1 MNLKRIIFSLFLL
14 CHIAVQAQTITVDW
28 NGHASDS
35 LLPSCTAVIDL
46 PDNYTG
52 YSYSV
57 HIEYPEYRKMG
68 KAEAARY
75 GLATKYPDLTEHLL
89 IESFIGIQAK
99 RPQLDIAVKPVIKR
113 GGVYYRLESCK
124 LVVEKTPLEKPAK
137 AAARNAVERYAPNS
151 VLAEGRWVRIAVK
164 DNGVHKI
171 TEEELKKM
179 GFASPGKVRLYGYG
193 GNILAESNIESLPD
207 DLHEVPLWRENGY
220 VLFYAKGTTKW
231 EYNSGRFTHSQ
242 NVYSNNACYFLTESE
257 EAPMEF
263 AKESLP
269 DSLVSGEEP
278 VSEFTDYALY
288 EKEEKSLCSYGR
300 VLVDKYEYT
309 LGRTR
314 RYEIATPGAVGG
326 TPIIEV
332 SFASSAEETS
342 EVNIHVND
350 INAGTL
356 AITQRSSSDLG
367 RIAEGRFMVN
377 GTLTDKTV
385 ITLSHK
391 VPGSTITGYLDFIRL
406 SYNRKLAL
414 YGSQTTFRGKSL
426 NGGYARFL
434 ISGCNPDV
442 KVWSINN
449 GDVKEFA
456 GVFDG
461 GTYSVIAPA
470 GTNSDLVAVNVKG
483 TFPSVSVI
491 GETGNQNL
499 HSITQADM
507 VIIVPTNGL
516 FTNTAERLAEAHR
529 TMDSLS
535 VVVIKA
541 QEIYNE
547 FSSGTP
553 DVTAYRRFMKMLYDR
568 AETAADAPK
577 YLLLFGDAC
586 YDNRFIT
593 MPERN
598 QEDYL
603 LCFESVNSV
612 NAVRSYVH
620 EDYMGLLDDGE
631 GNNLLRNKVD
641 IGVGRIPV
649 TSLVEANSIVD
660 KIIMY
665 MKNSEAGAWQNVIA
679 LLGDDGDKSI
689 PNQHMKDAESVAG
702 IISEKYP
709 SYIIDRIYWDDFV
722 AEKSATGNRYPQV
735 TEAIKERLEKGALI
749 VNYSGHGGPNQLSH
763 EMSWKAQDMS
773 ELKSPRLPLWI
784 MASCDIA
791 PFDLSDNSIGELA
804 LKNPAGGGVSV
815 FTSTR
820 TVLQRYNAI
829 LNRAFSDILLSPAA
843 NGKPIAIGDA
853 VRIAKCSVIEANSD
867 LSENKLQYVLL
878 GDPALKLKYQEFR
891 INVSLINGSE
901 ATGTFQVQAGGK
913 LEIEGY
919 IASHTG
925 DTIKDFTGVLYSNLF
940 DGAEDVSTRNNTNLG
955 SFTYTA
961 YNKNIYSGCDSV
973 INGRFTISMPI
984 PMDISYSE
992 AMGHLNL
999 FALDSALQHSAQG
1012 HYNNLIFNGTASD
1025 TENDGKGPEIKAY
1038 LNSTSFVD
1046 GDKVNATPCLL
1057 VELHDINGIN
1067 TVGTGIGH
1075 DITAI
1080 IDGNAKY
1087 TYNLNSVFKPVVG
1100 DFTRG
1105 TIMFPLD
1112 RLEEG
1117 EHTLM
1122 VRAWDFYN
1130 NSSTTTITFVVEPDM
1145 APEISSIEINPSP
1158 VVAGCE
1164 IKFHIYHNRPQSEI
1178 DVTVE
1183 IYNIHGQL
1191 LWRKAEKSV
1200 ADGLVHTCSW
1210 NGSGQA
1216 GQPLP
1221 TGVYVAR
1228 ISMATDGE
1236 QVVKGAKFLVT
1247 GNK

>member
-1 MNLKRIIFSLFLL
+1 MNLKRTIFSLFLL
-14 CHIAVQAQTITVDW
+14 CTIAVQAQTITVDW
-28 NGHASDS
+28 NEHASDS

-46 PDNYTG
+46 PADHIG
-52 YSYSV
+52 YSYSAHV
-57 HIEYPEYRKMG
+57 EYPEYRKMS
-68 KAEAARY
+68 KAEIARY
-75 GLATKYPDLTEHLL
+75 GLSTKHPDLKEQPQ
-89 IESFIGIQAK
+89 IECFTGMQAK
-99 RPQLDIAVKPVIKR
+99 RPQLDIILQPVIKR
-113 GGVYYRLESCK
+113 GGAYYRLESCK
-124 LVVEKTPLEKPAK
+124 LVVDKSPLDKPAK
-137 AAARNAVERYAPNS
+137 AAVRNAAERYAHNS
-151 VLAEGRWVRIAVK
+151 VLANGRWIRIAVK
-164 DNGVHKI
+164 ENGVHKI
-171 TEEELKKM
+171 TDDELKKM
-179 GFASPGKVRLYGYG
+179 GFSTPKKVRLYGYG

-207 DLHEVPLWRENGY
+207 DLCEVPLWRENGY
-220 VLFYAKGTTKW
+220 VLFYAKGVIKW

-242 NVYSNNACYFLTESE
+242 NVYSNQACYFLTESE

-263 AKESLP
+263 AQESLP
-269 DSLVSGEEP
+269 DSLAAAEEP
-278 VSEFTDYALY
+278 VTEFTDYALY

-300 VLVDKYEYT
+300 VLIDKYEYS
-309 LGRTR
+309 LGRAR
-314 RYEIATPGAVGG
+314 IYELATPGAVGG

-332 SFASSAEETS
+332 SFASSAEEAS
-342 EVNIHVND
+342 EASIYVNNG
-350 INAGTL
+350 NAGTL
-356 AITQRSSSDLG
+356 TIPQRSSSDLG
-367 RIAEGRFMVN
+367 RIAEGRFMVTD
-377 GTLTDKTV
+377 TLTDKTV
-385 ITLSHK
+385 VTLVHK
-391 VPGSTITGYLDFIRL
+391 VSDTSITGYLDFIRL
-406 SYNRKLAL
+406 NYNRRLAL
-414 YGSQTTFRGKSL
+414 YGSQTTFRGNSTSS
-426 NGGYARFL
+426 GYARFL
-434 ISGCNPDV
+434 IANCSPDV

-449 GDVKEFA
+449 GEAKEFA
-456 GVFDG
+456 GTFDG

-470 GTNSDLVAVNVKG
+470 GTDRDLVAVNVKG

-491 GETGNQNL
+491 GETANQNL
-499 HSITQADM
+499 HSTAQADM
-507 VIIVPTNGL
+507 VIIVPSNGL

-535 VVVIKA
+535 VVVVKA

-568 AETAADAPK
+568 AATPAEAPK

-593 MPERN
+593 MPERK

-620 EDYMGLLDDGE
+620 EDYIGLLDDGE

-641 IGVGRIPV
+641 IGIGRIPV
-649 TSLVEANSIVD
+649 TSLVEANAIVD

-679 LLGDDGDKSI
+679 MLGDDGDKSI
-689 PNQHMKDAESVAG
+689 PNQHMKDAESVAS

-709 SYIIDRIYWDDFV
+709 SYIIDRIYWDDFT

-735 TEAIKERLEKGALI
+735 TEAIKARLDKGALI

-763 EMSWKAQDMS
+763 EMSWKSQDMS
-773 ELKSPRLPLWI
+773 DLKSPRLPLWI

-804 LKNPAGGGVSV
+804 LKNPVGGGVSV

-829 LNRAFSDILLSPAA
+829 LNRAFSEILLSPAA
-843 NGKPIAIGDA
+843 DGNPIAIGDA
-853 VRIAKCSVIEANSD
+853 VRMAKCSIIEANSD

-878 GDPALKLKYQEFR
+878 GDPALRLKYPKYR
-891 INVSLINGSE
+891 VNVSKINSLD
-901 ATGTFQVQAGGK
+901 AYGTFQVQAGGK
-913 LEIEGY
+913 LEIEGC

-925 DTIKDFTGVLYSNLF
+925 DTIKDFTGVIYSNLF
-940 DGAEDVSTRNNTNLG
+940 DGAEDVSTRDNTGLG

-961 YNKNIYSGCDSV
+961 YKKNIYSGCDSV

-999 FALDSALQHSAQG
+999 FALDSGLQHSAQG
-1012 HYNNLIFNGTASD
+1012 HYNDLIFNGTATD
-1025 TENDGKGPEIKAY
+1025 TENDGKGPEIKAF

-1067 TVGTGIGH
+1067 IVGTGIGH

-1122 VRAWDFYN
+1122 IRAWDFYN

-1145 APEISSIEINPSP
+1145 APEISSIEISPSP

-1164 IKFHIYHNRPQSEI
+1164 TKFHIYHNRPQSEI
-1178 DVTVE
+1178 DVTLE
-1183 IYNIHGQL
+1183 IYSIHGQL
-1191 LWRKAEKSV
+1191 LWRNSEKRV

-1210 NGSGQA
+1210 NGCGQA
-1216 GQPLP
+1216 GQPLA

-1228 ISMATDGE
+1228 ISMATDGAT
-1236 QVVKGAKFLVT
+1236 VTKGTKFLVT